1 MNTALLPPS
10 EGTAILSYLL
20 MPFILIAIAIGLT
33 TGTELL
39 LTEDIGALV
48 YPIVPMAL
56 ALQGGMILIGV
67 AHLADIR
74 PIYMRLVFSLIV
86 GLVLGNYLFYQEVAG
101 SAEAARWILCG
112 FGGVGTLL
120 ITGQLV
126 KTKLGYI
133 ATSLIISV
141 PLGIFFVLY
150 LYLVGL
156 HYAQLV
162 GWVEVG
168 EEPLTPLRDTLPTL
182 WRIIVG
188 E

>member
-1 MNTALLPPS
+1 
-10 EGTAILSYLL
+10 

-141 PLGIFFVLY
+141 PLVSVRQTHIAYGRQLCGSNSLIFDARC
-150 LYLVGL
+150 VGNL
-156 HYAQLV
+156 SI
-162 GWVEVG
+162 
-168 EEPLTPLRDTLPTL
+168 TSFR
-182 WRIIVG
+182 
-188 E
+188 